1 MRDDELEPRLG
12 RMDGRGKEA
21 RYLNKV
27 VKAAKRAG
35 MKTGKRGGFDGS
47 RIGRGASVA
56 RVLRSRDRLGA
67 FRSRRVIV
75 KMRPVKL
82 GGKGMGG
89 ARAHLSYIQRDGV
102 TREGEPGT
110 LYTADSDVTDG
121 QAFVATST
129 RQRHQDRKLC
139 G

>member
-1 MRDDELEPRLG
+1 MRDDEFEPRLG

-35 MKTGKRGGFDGS
+35 MKTGKRGRFDGS

-75 KMRPVKL
+75 KMRPVKF
-82 GGKGMGG
+82 GGTGIGG
-89 ARAHLSYIQRDGV
+89 ARAHLSYIQR
-102 TREGEPGT
+102 RSEEH
-110 LYTADSDVTDG
+110 
-121 QAFVATST
+121 TSEL
-129 RQRHQDRKLC
+129 Q
-139 G
+139 

>member
-89 ARAHLSYIQRDGV
+89 ARAHPSYIP
-102 TREGEPGT
+102 RENSEERRVGKEWC
-110 LYTADSDVTDG
+110 S
-121 QAFVATST
+121 
-129 RQRHQDRKLC
+129 K
-139 G
+139 

>member
-1 MRDDELEPRLG
+1 MVEDEFGQRLG
-12 RMDGRGKEA
+12 WVDGRGKEA

-56 RVLRSRDRLGA
+56 RVLRSRDRLSA

-82 GGKGMGG
+82 GGKGID
-89 ARAHLSYIQRDGV
+89 RK
-102 TREGEPGT
+102 
-110 LYTADSDVTDG
+110 
-121 QAFVATST
+121 ST
-129 RQRHQDRKLC
+129 RLNSSH
-139 G
+139 